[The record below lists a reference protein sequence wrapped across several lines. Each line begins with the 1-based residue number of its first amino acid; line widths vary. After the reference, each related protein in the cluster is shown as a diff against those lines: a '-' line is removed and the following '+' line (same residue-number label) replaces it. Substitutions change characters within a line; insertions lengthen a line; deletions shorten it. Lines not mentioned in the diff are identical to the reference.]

1 LKAIETNFSTPAI
14 ENAILHERIMWD
26 SSNDTENKPGNS
38 LLPRGGILKA
48 YIYGGK
54 EAPAN
59 IMT

>member
-1 LKAIETNFSTPAI
+1 
-14 ENAILHERIMWD
+14 MWD

-54 EAPAN
+54 EATAN